1 MRRLPPGREAH
12 APPGSCRIAS
22 CSRPADA
29 NLIFLTPGSVV
40 AELCPLGYCTNSYE
54 RISPLLG
61 LTYLRWT
68 NSIQANARKNFD
80 TVVDEA
86 QFLALMKRAAQLWR
100 AG

>member
-1 MRRLPPGREAH
+1 MRRLPARREAH

-22 CSRPADA
+22 CSRPVDA

-86 QFLALMKRAAQLWR
+86 QFLALMKRASQLWR

>member
-1 MRRLPPGREAH
+1 MH
-12 APPGSCRIAS
+12 PPGSCRIAS
-22 CSRPADA
+22 CSRLADA

-86 QFLALMKRAAQLWR
+86 QFLALMKRASQLWR